1 MLQYFCKANKN
12 HFNFRIKVYGSWNE
26 SLIENW
32 KQDFENI
39 FTSLETNLEE

>member
-26 SLIENW
+26 PLIEI
-32 KQDFENI
+32 ENKI
-39 FTSLETNLEE
+39 LEISLLY